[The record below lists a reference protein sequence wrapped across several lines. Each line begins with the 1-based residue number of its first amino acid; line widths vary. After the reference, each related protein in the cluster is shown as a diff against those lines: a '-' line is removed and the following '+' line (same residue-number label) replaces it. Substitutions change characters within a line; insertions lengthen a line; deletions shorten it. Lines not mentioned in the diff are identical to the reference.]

1 MIIEDKLSAV
11 PTCEHYHDACQRGQE
26 DTIGQNRRLVTGQA
40 VSPIGAEQSEQRHC
54 DDRVG
59 PSRRSSAD
67 TAHEQKLEH
76 ARKAREH
83 AKEKSSP
90 GRPNSRSCPEGIS
103 GPPVQD
109 ISTEGAKCQRDRE
122 SDTHGV
128 DRVVEDGNARLR
140 GIIIR
145 SRCDRI
151 NQFLVF
157 FLNYGIGHSKRLL
170 LVCLGAIAL
179 LALPACQGA
188 LSTMQP
194 AGPAAR
200 DIATLWWV
208 MLAGSTLIVTL
219 VAGLLW
225 RGFRRP
231 AGADERTKITDEKPT
246 ARMWIV
252 GLGIVFPMVVLA
264 ALLGYALIIGERLLP
279 RNDEAVIR
287 VEARAQQWSWSF
299 AYADRPGYV
308 TESVLHIPAGRPVDV
323 SITTSDVIHSF
334 WVPRLAGKLDAIPG
348 RVNVLRIEA
357 DSPGTYFGQSAEFSG
372 VGYAGHTFEVR
383 AHDATGWSAFVAG
396 DAP

>member
-1 MIIEDKLSAV
+1 
-11 PTCEHYHDACQRGQE
+11 
-26 DTIGQNRRLVTGQA
+26 
-40 VSPIGAEQSEQRHC
+40 
-54 DDRVG
+54 
-59 PSRRSSAD
+59 
-67 TAHEQKLEH
+67 
-76 ARKAREH
+76 
-83 AKEKSSP
+83 
-90 GRPNSRSCPEGIS
+90 
-103 GPPVQD
+103 
-109 ISTEGAKCQRDRE
+109 
-122 SDTHGV
+122 
-128 DRVVEDGNARLR
+128 
-140 GIIIR
+140 
-145 SRCDRI
+145 
-151 NQFLVF
+151 
-157 FLNYGIGHSKRLL
+157 
-170 LVCLGAIAL
+170 
-179 LALPACQGA
+179 
-188 LSTMQP
+188 
-194 AGPAAR
+194 
-200 DIATLWWV
+200 

-252 GLGIVFPMVVLA
+252 GLGIVFPMMVLA

-279 RNDEAVIR
+279 RNDEAVIS